1 MILPGSFAPPRTGTE
16 FPGPRTGAMGQVF
29 VHYDLAVPSN
39 HVYTG
44 HRKQGP
50 HTERETM
57 TSKFDRITTAST
69 GADAAPKGPK
79 GRRRW
84 LPGLPESIIGR
95 ALALFAVVVV
105 IVVAGAFVVDAV
117 VGRPDG
123 FRDDQE
129 KRDAY
134 LRTVCRDLSAS
145 FAGDGLG
152 VIPTPRAVLDYT
164 TYTDGDL
171 RRLIHAYTIGLKISG
186 DAMAADGPGQ
196 EGVGDLVVKQIG
208 QYLNDIG
215 EESPIRVPLFMGSS
229 LSDKGE
235 DAFELTI
242 TLDDDQP
249 FGCADTWLWR
259 WTAHYAPDS
268 PDFEAFT
275 YADARRAGAA

>member
-1 MILPGSFAPPRTGTE
+1 
-16 FPGPRTGAMGQVF
+16 
-29 VHYDLAVPSN
+29 
-39 HVYTG
+39 
-44 HRKQGP
+44 
-50 HTERETM
+50 M

-69 GADAAPKGPK
+69 GTDAAPKGPK

-95 ALALFAVVVV
+95 ALAICAAVVV

-152 VIPTPRAVLDYT
+152 MIRTPPSVTDPTKGMIS
-164 TYTDGDL
+164 DGDL

-196 EGVGDLVVKQIG
+196 EWLGDLVVKEIG
-208 QYLNDIG
+208 RYLNDIG
-215 EESPIRVPLFMGSS
+215 EESRIRFPLFMGTTM
-229 LSDKGE
+229 SDKGE

>member
-1 MILPGSFAPPRTGTE
+1 
-16 FPGPRTGAMGQVF
+16 MGQVF
-29 VHYDLAVPSN
+29 VHYYLTVSSN
-39 HVYTG
+39 QAYAG
-44 HRKQGP
+44 HRKQDP
-50 HTERETM
+50 HTHTQKEKTM
-57 TSKFDRITTAST
+57 TNTFDRIPTAST
-69 GADAAPKGPK
+69 GTDAAPKGPK

-95 ALALFAVVVV
+95 ALAICAVVVV

-152 VIPTPRAVLDYT
+152 MIRTPTSVIDPTKYT
-164 TYTDGDL
+164 APDGGIVFGGISDGDL
-171 RRLIHAYTIGLKISG
+171 RRLIHTYTIGLKISG

-196 EGVGDLVVKQIG
+196 EGVSDLVVKEIG
-208 QYLNDIG
+208 RYLNDIG
-215 EESPIRVPLFMGSS
+215 EESRIRSPLFMGAD
-229 LSDKGE
+229 LSDEGGS
-235 DAFELTI
+235 AFELTI

-259 WTAHYAPDS
+259 WTAHYASDS